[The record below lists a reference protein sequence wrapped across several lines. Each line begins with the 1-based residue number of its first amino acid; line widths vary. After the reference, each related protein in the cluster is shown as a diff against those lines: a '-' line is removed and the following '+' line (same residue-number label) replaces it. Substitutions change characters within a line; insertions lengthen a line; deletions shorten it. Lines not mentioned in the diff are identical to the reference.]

1 MSNFD
6 FDLNVKL
13 ESAIYLIIIALILFV
28 LVKFK

>member
-6 FDLNVKL
+6 FDLNIKL
-13 ESAIYLIIIALILFV
+13 ESTIYLLIIALILFV